1 MCGCFEI
8 RFNFAETFVK
18 TGDENYKPSKNY
30 SSGGL
35 EWAQLITD
43 NKNEISIQHILIA
56 GSKDRPYIIKHWRQ
70 DWLYQ
75 NTDFYMYNYNNNWN
89 YVKKDKKE
97 VKGQWTQKVFQ
108 VDDSPRYEGSG
119 SWVHVDGKSY
129 WENTTSAP
137 LPRREYSKRSDYN
150 VMQRGNRQE
159 ISLTGWVH
167 DQNNKKINRKNG
179 NKDIVLSY
187 YNYGKQ
193 FPLRGFSCSAQQIP
207 SLVDNFKEYDV
218 FAGLGLKEIYGDE
231 LNSVMNLKAY
241 EFSSLIFLND
251 GNGNYIAKELP
262 SRAQF
267 SSINDMQIN
276 DYNKDGISDILII
289 GNMHQVEIETPRND
303 AGIGALLLG
312 TKNGKFEFSP
322 LDKSGFFTPGDA
334 KKIIEIETKDGLLVL
349 VANNNDILQTFKLN

>member
-1 MCGCFEI
+1 MIRKKTYIRKILLNILILLIISTLEAQTKKKKDIKSIKEMCGCFEI

-18 TGDENYKPSKNY
+18 TGDESYKPSKNY

-43 NKNEISIQHILIA
+43 NKNEISIQHILIS
-56 GSKDRPYIIKHWRQ
+56 GSKERPYIIKHWRQ

-150 VMQRGNRQE
+150 VMERGNRQE

-179 NKDIVLSY
+179 NKDIVLAHEKGHN
-187 YNYGKQ
+187 NYVKVED
-193 FPLRGFSCSAQQIP
+193 SKCESA
-207 SLVDNFKEYDV
+207 VKWWVENENKWKNVRNKWEEV
-218 FAGLGLKEIYGDE
+218 YGRNKD
-231 LNSVMNLKAY
+231 LNLKKSVNKTPLY
-241 EFSSLIFLND
+241 MVLFSEEIKEKNEINSTIESYI
-251 GNGNYIAKELP
+251 NY
-262 SRAQF
+262 
-267 SSINDMQIN
+267 
-276 DYNKDGISDILII
+276 
-289 GNMHQVEIETPRND
+289 
-303 AGIGALLLG
+303 
-312 TKNGKFEFSP
+312 
-322 LDKSGFFTPGDA
+322 
-334 KKIIEIETKDGLLVL
+334 
-349 VANNNDILQTFKLN
+349 